1 MKLIYT
7 LFFISVIFKT
17 NAQVGIGTSTPNA
30 DAVLEISSP
39 DKAVLITKISLTS
52 TDLATPL
59 ASHNAGMIVYNTN
72 TNGSGDTKVSPG
84 LYYNNGTKWVKLEPI
99 AIGIGDVKHTMATTD
114 HLGWYKLDGRLISSL
129 PALAQLN
136 AASLGFATN
145 LPDATDKV
153 LKAKSNV
160 ETLGQTGGNNNVVLV
175 QNNLP
180 NVNFTGTT
188 SVDGSHTHSH
198 SDQHNSTIENIN
210 LVYGLLGILSGV
222 VLNILN
228 TNVGNKV
235 PVSMAANSQ
244 NMGNHSHTASVSSGG
259 SNLALPNVK
268 HLTTNTFIYLGE

>member
-7 LFFISVIFKT
+7 LFFISFVFTT
-17 NAQVGIGTSTPNA
+17 NGQVGIGTSTPNV
-30 DAVLEISSP
+30 DAALEISSP
-39 DKAVLITKISLTS
+39 DKAVLITKISLTT
-52 TDLATPL
+52 TDLTTPL

-72 TNGSGDTKVSPG
+72 TNGTGDTKVSPG
-84 LYYNNGTKWVKLEPI
+84 LYYNDGTKWVKLEPI
-99 AIGIGDVKHTMATTD
+99 SIGIGDVKHTIATTD

-136 AASLGFATN
+136 AASLGFVTN
-145 LPDATDKV
+145 LPDATDRV

-180 NVNFTGTT
+180 NVNFAGTT

-235 PVSMAANSQ
+235 PVSVVANSQ

-259 SNLALPNVK
+259 SNVALPNVK

>member
-7 LFFISVIFKT
+7 LFFISCIFQT
-17 NAQVGIGTSTPNA
+17 YAQVGIGTSTPNV
-30 DAVLEISSP
+30 DAALEISSP
-39 DKAVLITKISLTS
+39 DKAVLITKVSLTS

-59 ASHNAGMIVYNTN
+59 ATHNVGMIVYNTN

-84 LYYNNGTKWVKLEPI
+84 LYYNNGLKWVKLEPI
-99 AIGIGDVKHTMATTD
+99 PIAIGDVKHTIATAD
-114 HLGWYKLDGRLISSL
+114 HLGWYKLDGRSISTL

-136 AASLGFATN
+136 ATSLGFATN

-160 ETLGQTGGNNNVVLV
+160 ETLGQTGGNNNVVLA

-198 SDQHNSTIENIN
+198 SDQHNSVIENIN

-235 PVSMAANSQ
+235 PATIVANS
-244 NMGNHSHTASVSSGG
+244 NNAGNHSHTASVSSGG
-259 SNLALPNVK
+259 SNTVLPNVK
-268 HLTTNTFIYLGE
+268 HLTANTFIYLGE